1 MVPHLITALTGPINE
16 LEQRIL
22 ESLPAIE
29 RWFRLEWM
37 EHTPPFY
44 TSVDVRNAGFKL
56 APVDTNLFPG
66 GFNNLTQE
74 MLPLAVQAAMAA
86 IEKICPEAKNLLLIP
101 EKHTRNTFYLANV
114 RRLMQ
119 IFHQAGLNVRLGTLD
134 ETISAPT
141 QVVLPDGDSLTLEPL
156 VRTRGR
162 LGLKDFDP
170 CTILLNNDLSAG
182 LPRVL
187 ENLHEQ
193 YLLPPLHAGWAVRR
207 KTNHFAAYEEVAKKF
222 AKLLGMDPWL
232 INPMFARCGEVNF
245 SDGSGEECL
254 MSNAEALLGKVR
266 RKYKEYGIQEKPFII
281 VKADAGTYGMGIMTV
296 RDPKE
301 LADLNRRTRNKMSVI
316 KDGQEVSEVILQEGV
331 PTFERVE
338 RRGGR
343 AGRLHDRPLR
353 RRRLLPRAT
362 PSAASTRT
370 STRPARAS
378 CRSRSP
384 SINQLPQAGREAWR
398 ERAEPVLHV
407 RRDRPAGDGGGELR
421 TRSDR
426 PRRRGL
432 RVEPRRESGRFR
444 SAAQPGRRRLLRRNM
459 A

>member
-1 MVPHLITALTGPINE
+1 MVPHLITALNGPINE

-22 ESLPAIE
+22 ESMPAIE

-66 GFNNLTQE
+66 GWNNLTPE

-114 RRLMQ
+114 QRLMQ
-119 IFHQAGLNVRLGTLD
+119 IFSLAGLNVRLGTLD
-134 ETISAPT
+134 DSVTQPT
-141 QVVLPDGDSLTLEPL
+141 PLTLADGSTVTVEPL
-156 VRTRGR
+156 MRDKRR

-207 KTNHFAAYEEVAKKF
+207 KSNHFEAYEEVAKKF

-232 INPMFARCGEVNF
+232 INPMFASCGKVNF
-245 SDGSGEECL
+245 SEGGGIECVQ
-254 MSNAEALLGKVR
+254 SNADALLGKIR
-266 RKYKEYGIQEKPFII
+266 RKYKEYGIQEKPFVV
-281 VKADAGTYGMGIMTV
+281 VKADNGTYGMGIMTV
-296 RDPKE
+296 RDAKDLDE
-301 LADLNRRTRNKMSVI
+301 LNRRTRNKMSVI
-316 KDGQEVSEVILQEGV
+316 KDGQEVTEVIIQEGV
-331 PTFERVE
+331 PTYERV
-338 RRGGR
+338 
-343 AGRLHDRPLR
+343 
-353 RRRLLPRAT
+353 
-362 PSAASTRT
+362 
-370 STRPARAS
+370 
-378 CRSRSP
+378 
-384 SINQLPQAGREAWR
+384 NEAV
-398 ERAEPVLHV
+398 AEPVVYML
-407 RRDRPAGDGGGELR
+407 DRYVVGGFYRVHAERGIDENLNAPGASFVPLAFAEAHHLPKPGEKPGASAPNR
-421 TRSDR
+421 FYMY
-426 PRRRGL
+426 G
-432 RVEPRRESGRFR
+432 VIGRLAML
-444 SAAQPGRRRLLRRNM
+444 AASYELEAHDPD
-459 A
+459 AEIYE

>member
-1 MVPHLITALTGPINE
+1 MVPHLITALTGPTNE

-66 GFNNLTQE
+66 GFNNLTDE

-114 RRLMQ
+114 QRLMQ
-119 IFHQAGLNVRLGTLD
+119 IFHMAGMNVRLGTLD
-134 ETISAPT
+134 DAITSPT
-141 QVVLPDGDSLTLEPL
+141 AIELPDGSSLMLEPL
-156 VRTRGR
+156 VRSRGR

-182 LPRVL
+182 IPKVL

-232 INPMFARCGEVNF
+232 INPLFARCGEVNF
-245 SDGSGEECL
+245 TDGTGAECL
-254 MSNAEALLGKVR
+254 MSNAEALLAKVR
-266 RKYKEYGIQEKPFII
+266 RKYKEYGIQEKPFLI

-296 RDPKE
+296 RDPKD
-301 LADLNRRTRNKMSVI
+301 LVDLNRRSRNKMSVI

-331 PTFERVE
+331 PTYERVND
-338 RRGGR
+338 
-343 AGRLHDRPLR
+343 AV
-353 RRRLLPRAT
+353 
-362 PSAASTRT
+362 
-370 STRPARAS
+370 
-378 CRSRSP
+378 
-384 SINQLPQAGREAWR
+384 
-398 ERAEPVLHV
+398 AEPVV
-407 RRDRPAGDGGGELR
+407 YMIDRYVVGGFYRVNAE
-421 TRSDR
+421 
-426 PRRRGL
+426 RGIDENL
-432 RVEPRRESGRFR
+432 NSPGASFVPLAFAESGHLPKPGAKPGASAPNRFYMYGVIAR
-444 SAAQPGRRRLLRRNM
+444 LAMVAASYELEATDPD
-459 A
+459 AETYE

>member
-1 MVPHLITALTGPINE
+1 MVPHLTTALTGPINE

-66 GFNNLTQE
+66 GFNNLTVE

-114 RRLMQ
+114 QRLMQ
-119 IFHQAGLNVRLGTLD
+119 IFHMAGLNVRLGTLD
-134 ETISAPT
+134 ETITKPT
-141 QVVLPDGDSLTLEPL
+141 EIALPDGSVLTVEPL

-162 LGLKDFDP
+162 LGLKGFDP

-182 LPRVL
+182 IPKVL

-193 YLLPPLHAGWAVRR
+193 YLLPPLHAGWALRR
-207 KTNHFAAYEEVAKKF
+207 KTKHFAAYEEVAKKF

-254 MSNAEALLGKVR
+254 MSNAETLLGKVR
-266 RKYKEYGIQEKPFII
+266 RKYKEYGIQEKPFIV
-281 VKADAGTYGMGIMTV
+281 VKADAGTHGMGVMTV

-301 LADLNRRTRNKMSVI
+301 LSDLNRKARGRMGAI
-316 KDGQEVSEVILQEGV
+316 EGEQEVSDVILQEGV
-331 PTFERVE
+331 PTYERVNDAVAE
-338 RRGGR
+338 PVVYMIDRYVVGGFYR
-343 AGRLHDRPLR
+343 VNAGRGIDENLNAPGASFVPL
-353 RRRLLPRAT
+353 AF
-362 PSAASTRT
+362 AEH
-370 STRPARAS
+370 
-378 CRSRSP
+378 
-384 SINQLPQAGREAWR
+384 NQLPKPGAKPGASAPNRFYMYGVVARLAMVAASYELEATDPD
-398 ERAEPVLHV
+398 AEVY
-407 RRDRPAGDGGGELR
+407 E
-421 TRSDR
+421 
-426 PRRRGL
+426 
-432 RVEPRRESGRFR
+432 
-444 SAAQPGRRRLLRRNM
+444 
-459 A
+459 